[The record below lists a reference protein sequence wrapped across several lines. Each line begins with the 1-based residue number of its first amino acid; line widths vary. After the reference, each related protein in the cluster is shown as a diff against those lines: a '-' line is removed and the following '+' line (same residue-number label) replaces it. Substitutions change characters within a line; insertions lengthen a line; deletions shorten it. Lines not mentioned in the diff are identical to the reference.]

1 VTSNGDRSQ
10 WMKVI
15 LRDICERV
23 DYGYT
28 ASAKQEPVGPKFLR
42 ITDIVP
48 DLIDWESV
56 PYCEIPEKDLDKYRL
71 QEGDIVMARTGATTG
86 YAKWIT
92 NHPESIFASYLVRIR
107 IKPEHDHRYIGL
119 VVQSDDYKRF
129 IKTNLGGAAQPQANA
144 QVLTSFPMLLPP
156 LSTQRRI
163 ASILSA
169 YDDRSRTTRAASRYR
184 SRWRRRSIANGLW
197 SFARRA

>member
-1 VTSNGDRSQ
+1 MTSNGDRSQ

-86 YAKWIT
+86 YAK
-92 NHPESIFASYLVRIR
+92 
-107 IKPEHDHRYIGL
+107 
-119 VVQSDDYKRF
+119 
-129 IKTNLGGAAQPQANA
+129 
-144 QVLTSFPMLLPP
+144 
-156 LSTQRRI
+156 
-163 ASILSA
+163 
-169 YDDRSRTTRAASRYR
+169 
-184 SRWRRRSIANGLW
+184 
-197 SFARRA
+197 